1 MSEAIYSKVQRGK
14 RVHYELVGNAAH
26 WHSSDFDV
34 LKPGQFR
41 LEFASQNGMHRYA
54 YPVSPD
60 VAGWAAAAMLAR
72 DAMEAAMHKMAIAA
86 PQLGSPVLYTKK
98 QLAIIERYRAEMAA
112 AGGMFPIWWQHT
124 SSTEI
129 AQAAIE
135 AVREYKP

>member
-1 MSEAIYSKVQRGK
+1 MTEAIYRKVQRGK

-26 WHSSDFDV
+26 WHSDFDV

-41 LEFASQNGMHRYA
+41 LEFASQDGMHRYA

-60 VAGWAAAAMLAR
+60 VAGWEAAALLAR
-72 DAMEAAMHKMAIAA
+72 DAMESAMHKMATAA
-86 PQLGSPVLYTKK
+86 PQLGNRVLYTKK

-112 AGGMFPIWWQHT
+112 AGGMFPSWWQHK

-129 AQAAIE
+129 AQAAIDP
-135 AVREYKP
+135 VRSYKP

>member
-1 MSEAIYSKVQRGK
+1 MTEAIYRKVQRGK
-14 RVHYELVGNAAH
+14 RVHYELIGNSKSYYDSH
-26 WHSSDFDV
+26 DV
-34 LKPGQFR
+34 LRPGKFR
-41 LEFASQNGMHRYA
+41 LEFASMNGLRRYS
-54 YPVSPD
+54 YPVAAD
-60 VAGWAAAAMLAR
+60 AVGWAAAALLAR

-129 AQAAIE
+129 AQAAID
-135 AVREYKP
+135 AVQGHQP

>member
-1 MSEAIYSKVQRGK
+1 MTEAIYRKVQRGK

-60 VAGWAAAAMLAR
+60 VAGWAAAALLAR
-72 DAMEAAMHKMAIAA
+72 DAMETAMHKIAIAE
-86 PQLGSPVLYTKK
+86 PQLGNTPYTRR
-98 QLAIIERYRAEMAA
+98 QMAIIERYRAEMAA
-112 AGGMFPIWWQHT
+112 AGGMFPIWWQHK
-124 SSTEI
+124 SATEI
-129 AQAAIE
+129 AHAAID
-135 AVREYKP
+135 AVQGYRP